1 MRIGIDA
8 RELCGR
14 ATGVGRYLAG
24 LLLEW
29 AAARTLAHEFVLYAP
44 EPIELPLDA
53 RRFATRVVPGP
64 PGTWWE
70 QVRMPRAA
78 ASDHLDVWFAP
89 AYSAPLRLQTPIV
102 VAIHDL
108 SFVAHPEWFRIREGA
123 RRRWLTRQSAVKASA
138 VITISEFSK
147 RELIEWLDVPEER
160 IHVIPPGIGTGDSGL
175 GPGSVVS
182 QQSSVIDQQ
191 SSVVSPQSSVVSRQS
206 PRLRSS
212 DHSSSYGE
220 ARRSAD
226 GATAAVPSPRV
237 LFVGSIF
244 NRRHVV
250 DLIRSFAPL
259 ARAHTDASLDI
270 VGDNRSYPR
279 EDLRRTIV
287 AERLDGQVRWREY
300 VTDAELSDLYTQAR
314 AFAFLSEYEGLGLTP
329 LEALAAGVPP
339 VLLDTPVA
347 RESCGDAAVYVRV
360 RDVAG
365 TTRALESV
373 LFDEATR
380 SRILAAAP
388 AELAKYSWPRA
399 ARETLAV
406 LERAG

>member
-1 MRIGIDA
+1 VRIGIDA

-14 ATGVGRYLAG
+14 ATGVGRYLGG
-24 LLLEW
+24 LLQEW

-44 EPIELPLDA
+44 EPIALPLDA
-53 RRFATRVVPGP
+53 RRFATRIVPGP

-70 QVRMPRAA
+70 QVRVSRAA
-78 ASDHLDVWFAP
+78 ASDRLDVWFAP
-89 AYSAPLRLQTPIV
+89 AYSAPLRMPTPIV

-123 RRRWLTRQSAVKASA
+123 RRRWLTRHSASKASA
-138 VITISEFSK
+138 VVTISEFSK
-147 RELIEWLDVPEER
+147 RELMEWLDVPEER
-160 IHVIPPGIGTGDSGL
+160 IHVIPPGIKI
-175 GPGSVVS
+175 
-182 QQSSVIDQQ
+182 Q
-191 SSVVSPQSSVVSRQS
+191 
-206 PRLRSS
+206 
-212 DHSSSYGE
+212 HSE
-220 ARRSAD
+220 FRIQNSA
-226 GATAAVPSPRV
+226 PRV

-259 ARAHTDASLDI
+259 ARAHRDASLDI

-287 AERLDGQVRWREY
+287 AERLDGRVRWHEY
-300 VTDAELSDLYTQAR
+300 VTDAELHDLYTQAR

-360 RDVAG
+360 RDVAA

-388 AELAKYSWPRA
+388 GELAKYSWPRA

-406 LERAG
+406 LEDVCR